1 MILMS
6 ASLKYHH
13 RCLVLV
19 NLVLR
24 SCPNTLPVTK
34 TYSSWAWSLGP
45 MDPVASSTMPTATG
59 AAEELHFHGKVF
71 ARLHVLRQEDLTSS
85 AGPHSLNLR
94 FCKRKPYGVVW

>member
-1 MILMS
+1 MS
-6 ASLKYHH
+6 CAGQ
-13 RCLVLV
+13 
-19 NLVLR
+19 
-24 SCPNTLPVTK
+24 
-34 TYSSWAWSLGP
+34 LGP
-45 MDPVASSTMPTATG
+45 AFLPQHATGHEDLLFVGSVTWANGPCGLFNMPTATG